1 MKVLTLQISTRD
13 EWNQQ
18 ILNAFEGEVQP
29 PTIAFESP
37 SILFRILSGKR
48 WDLLQVMA
56 GVGPMGIREV
66 ARQANRD
73 VKAVHSDIQRL
84 LKAGIIDK
92 TKDGK
97 VEFPFDALHVDV
109 TLKAA

>member
-1 MKVLTLQISTRD
+1 MKVLTLQISTKN

-29 PTIAFESP
+29 PTITFESP
-37 SILFRILSGKR
+37 ALLFKILSGKR

-56 GVGPMGIREV
+56 GAGPMSIREA
-66 ARQANRD
+66 ARHAKRD
-73 VKAVHSDIQRL
+73 VKAVHGDVQRL

-97 VEFPFDALHVDV
+97 VEFPFDALHVDF
-109 TLKAA
+109 TLNAA